1 MEQHMTVKEAAQEL
15 GVTVQAVRLALAR
28 ETLSGRKFGNV
39 WMVNAKAVKE
49 RKKRKE
55 RKEAAA

>member
-1 MEQHMTVKEAAQEL
+1 MTVKQAAKEL
-15 GVTVQAVRLALAR
+15 GVTVQAVRLALAH

-39 WMVNAKAVKE
+39 WMVDAESVKE

-55 RKEAAA
+55 VA